1 MRILLAWLLCGAAA
15 AHAAGERERAF
26 RAFDLDGDGKIS
38 LAEAAGYE
46 DIVLRFDKADRNR
59 DGKLSAAE
67 FRRLASIKLRRP
79 AKPQAAA
86 AGGTSSGD
94 DEARAEFDWLD
105 RNGDGVVT
113 RAEARVL
120 GGARHFERS
129 DANGDG
135 RLSWREF
142 SAAQRKKKR

>member
-1 MRILLAWLLCGAAA
+1 MRILLASLLAAA
-15 AHAAGERERAF
+15 ATALAADERERAF
-26 RAFDLDGDGKIS
+26 RGFDLDGDGKIS

-59 DGKLSAAE
+59 DGKLSPAE
-67 FRRLASIKLRRP
+67 FRRLARIKLPRSVR
-79 AKPQAAA
+79 ATSAA
-86 AGGTSSGD
+86 AGGTSPAD
-94 DEARAEFDWLD
+94 DELRARFEWLD

-120 GGARHFERS
+120 GGARHFERT

-135 RLSWREF
+135 RLSRREF
-142 SAAQRKKKR
+142 SAAQRRKR